1 MKTAQLKKV
10 GLALTSALMVFSSA
24 LSNMSIA
31 NAKET
36 KYLVREYETGYKTD
50 KGTDL
55 IKLRIKGDDI
65 PDYGSHWGQVA
76 FCVQHGES
84 LPKGSHIYNSGD
96 PTGIYKNAARIAYLA
111 TYRYNNG
118 ESGGMKR
125 YAFTQNLIWQVIGQA
140 SNDYEIGEGYAKW
153 KANILKEYDKW
164 DTMPSFHTSTQT
176 FELGQSKTLQDKNQV
191 LRYYDSFNYTKDG
204 VTFEHTKG
212 SNSMKVTVSDNC
224 SKESVSIIN
233 TDAIKGGMSK
243 YANTNSNHVNF
254 VLKSSDKQDLICTP
268 GYSDPKFLNIKIKIN
283 AYGNVEIA
291 KKDNKGN
298 YVPNTKFK
306 VSYNKDMSKPIGTY
320 TTGSNGKVTVSKL
333 KPGIIYI
340 QETEVPEHLILDK
353 TIHSVTVKSDQT
365 ITYTATNDWKQAYIQ
380 VTKKDLK
387 TKQVVK
393 KAGTVFEVLFGDKVV
408 ETITTGTNGIAKT
421 GLLDYGTYIIREK
434 KEPANYTIATL
445 TEKQSIKENDFVY
458 SIDIFN
464 EPVLGEI
471 NLSKVDKETGKKAQG
486 DATLIGAQYVLK
498 AKNNVLNPADD
509 SILYKAG
516 EVISTKTVGSGIYGD
531 KGQKTVDKNYNIVW
545 SNLPLGDYVVEEMK
559 SPEGYLLDPE
569 AHSITLKKTS
579 STKELEIKSIVSNEQ
594 VVKGKLSIAKGST
607 DGSSGVVE
615 GLKGIE
621 FTMKLKSEVNEKG
634 WNSAKTYSI
643 ITTDDTGRGTSID
656 VPYGT
661 YMVRETKTLSDY
673 IKSGDFFVTIDK
685 DKEIEYRMIN
695 NGPFKTWLQLV
706 KTDKQGHNVKLS
718 HATFKIKDSAGNYLK
733 QKVGLLYKDEWSTD
747 KDGMVVLEDMV
758 KAGTYYL
765 EEIKSPDGFLL
776 SNNIKFTIDSEG
788 KTITFDDEGDPVFK
802 MIIQD
807 DKPTGI
813 IVLNKSFEH
822 SDDSLAPKK
831 ENLQAKFQLIANSEI
846 VDPADG
852 TIIYHKGDI
861 VKIDNSQNGIYTT
874 SEDGKLEISALP
886 LGTKGASYILKEVET
901 EKGYVLNNAVITY
914 DFTIK
919 DNTTKVYRE
928 IKEMENKLTTA
939 YFKKSDVAGKEVEGA
954 KLVLSDKD
962 GNTIDEWIS
971 SKKDHII
978 KGLTIGDT
986 YTLHEEVCA
995 EGYVKA
1001 TDITFTFKE
1010 DNQKTTMIDKIV
1022 SISKTDVTRM
1032 KEIAGAKLTITD
1044 KDNQIV
1050 DEWIS
1055 SNQEHR
1061 VKGLIEGESYTLTE
1075 TTAPNGFVKAESITF
1090 KVSSQKVNEHIIMK
1104 DKTVS
1109 FTKTDVTGEKEL
1121 EGAQIKVTDEDGN
1134 TVDEWISTKEPHY
1147 INNLEEGKI
1156 YVLTEV
1162 IAPEGYIKAESITFE
1177 VTTDKENQTIVMKDK
1192 QVSFKKIDQNGH
1204 AVIGAKLQ
1212 IVEKESQ
1219 KIIETFVTDKNDYY
1233 SKNVEMGNTYILQE
1247 IETPENY
1254 IKADDI
1260 EFTVSKE
1267 NENQVISMTD
1277 IKLDKVVIS
1286 KQDATTKKELEG
1298 AHLKIT
1304 DEDGN
1309 IIEEWISTKQSHE
1322 VMLEV
1327 GKTYILTETTAPQGY
1342 TVAESITF
1350 TVDDN
1355 GGVVQ
1360 KIVML
1365 DQSVPT
1371 VVKTGDSIHFMPYVC
1386 IGLCSIAGIYIFR
1399 KRGKSNEQ

>member
-1 MKTAQLKKV
+1 MKTNQLKKV
-10 GLALTSALMVFSSA
+10 GLALTSALMMFSSA
-24 LSNMSIA
+24 LGNMNIV

-36 KYLVREYETGYKTD
+36 NYLVRKYETGYKTD

-65 PDYGSHWGQVA
+65 PNYESHWGQVA
-76 FCVQHGES
+76 FCVQQGES
-84 LPKGSHIYNSGD
+84 LPVGSHIYNSGD
-96 PTGIYKNAARIAYLA
+96 PTSVYRNAARIAYLA

-164 DTMPSFHTSTQT
+164 DTMPSFHASTQT

-212 SNSMKVTVSDNC
+212 SNGMKVTVSDDC

-233 TDAIKGGMSK
+233 GDAIKGGMSK
-243 YANTNSNHVNF
+243 YTNTNSSHVNF
-254 VLKSSDKQDLICTP
+254 VLRSSDKQDLICTP
-268 GYSDPKFLNIKIKIN
+268 GYSDPRFLNIKIDIN
-283 AYGNVEIA
+283 LYGDVEIA

-333 KPGIIYI
+333 KPGIVYI
-340 QETEVPEHLILDK
+340 QEIEVPEYLILDK

-365 ITYTATNDWKQAYIQ
+365 VTYTATNDWKQAYIQ

-387 TKQVVK
+387 TKQIVK
-393 KAGTVFEVLFGDKVV
+393 KAGTVFEVLSGDKVV
-408 ETITTGTNGIAKT
+408 EIITTGTNGIAKT

-445 TEKQSIKENDFVY
+445 TEKQSIKENNFVY
-458 SIDIFN
+458 SIEIFN
-464 EPVLGEI
+464 EPVLGQV
-471 NLSKVDKETGKKAQG
+471 NLSKVDKETGKTAQG

-509 SILYKAG
+509 SVLYKVG
-516 EVISTKTVGSGIYGD
+516 EIISTKTVGSGTYGD
-531 KGQKTVDKNYNIVW
+531 EGQKTVDKNYNITW
-545 SNLPLGDYVVEEMK
+545 SNLPLGDYVVEEVK
-559 SPEGYLLDPE
+559 SPKGYLLDPE

-594 VVKGKLSIAKGST
+594 VIKGKLSIAKGST

-643 ITTDDTGRGTSID
+643 IITDDTGRGISID

-661 YMVRETKTLSDY
+661 YIVRETKTISDY

-706 KTDKQGHNVKLS
+706 KTDKQGHKVKLG

-733 QKVGLLYKDEWSTD
+733 QKVGLFYKDEWSTD

-776 SNNIKFTIDSEG
+776 SDNIQFKIDSES

-802 MIIQD
+802 MIVQD
-807 DKPTGI
+807 EKPTGT
-813 IVLNKSFEH
+813 IVLNKLFEH
-822 SDDSLAPKK
+822 NDDSLAPKK
-831 ENLQAKFQLIANSEI
+831 ENLQVKFKLIANSEI

-852 TIIYHKGDI
+852 KVIYHKGDI
-861 VKIDNSQNGIYTT
+861 VKMDNSQDGIYTT
-874 SEDGKLEISALP
+874 SKDGKFEITDLP

-901 EKGYVLNNAVITY
+901 EKGYVLNNTVLVY

-928 IKEMENKLTTA
+928 VKKMENKLTTA
-939 YFKKSDVAGKEVEGA
+939 YFKKSNVAGKEVEGA
-954 KLVLSDKD
+954 KLVLSDRN
-962 GNTIDEWIS
+962 GNIIDEWIS
-971 SKKDHII
+971 TKEEHIM
-978 KGLTIGDT
+978 KGLIIGDT
-986 YTLHEEVCA
+986 YTLHEEVSA

-1001 TDITFTFKE
+1001 SDITFTFKE
-1010 DNQKTTMIDKIV
+1010 DQQKTIMIDKIV
-1022 SISKTDVTRM
+1022 S
-1032 KEIAGAKLTITD
+1032 
-1044 KDNQIV
+1044 
-1050 DEWIS
+1050 
-1055 SNQEHR
+1055 
-1061 VKGLIEGESYTLTE
+1061 
-1075 TTAPNGFVKAESITF
+1075 
-1090 KVSSQKVNEHIIMK
+1090 VS
-1104 DKTVS
+1104 
-1109 FTKTDVTGEKEL
+1109 KTDVTGEKEL
-1121 EGAQIKVTDEDGN
+1121 EGAHIQVMDENGN
-1134 TVDEWISTKEPHY
+1134 VVDEWVSTKEPHH
-1147 INNLEEGKI
+1147 IKNLEEGKV
-1156 YVLTEV
+1156 YVLTETT
-1162 IAPEGYIKAESITFE
+1162 APDGYIKAESITFE
-1177 VTTDKENQTIVMKDK
+1177 VSTDKEDQFIVMKDK
-1192 QVSFKKIDQNGH
+1192 QVSFKKIDQNGNV
-1204 AVIGAKLQ
+1204 VIGAKLQ
-1212 IVEKESQ
+1212 IVEKNSQ
-1219 KIIETFVTDKNDYY
+1219 KVVETFVTDENDYY
-1233 SKNVEMGNTYILQE
+1233 SKNVEIGKTYILQE

-1260 EFTVSKE
+1260 EFAVSKE
-1267 NENQVISMTD
+1267 DENQVISMTD

-1286 KQDATTKKELEG
+1286 KQDATTKEELEG

-1304 DEDGN
+1304 DENGN
-1309 IIEEWISTKQSHE
+1309 VVEEWVSTKESHE

-1327 GKTYILTETTAPQGY
+1327 GKTYTLTETTAPQGY
-1342 TVAESITF
+1342 NIAESITF

-1355 GGVVQ
+1355 GEVVQ

-1365 DQSVPT
+1365 DQHIPT
-1371 VVKTGDSIHFMPYVC
+1371 IVKTGDSVNILSYAG
-1386 IGLCSIAGIYIFR
+1386 ISLCAIAGIILLR
-1399 KRGKSNEQ
+1399 KRGKTDE